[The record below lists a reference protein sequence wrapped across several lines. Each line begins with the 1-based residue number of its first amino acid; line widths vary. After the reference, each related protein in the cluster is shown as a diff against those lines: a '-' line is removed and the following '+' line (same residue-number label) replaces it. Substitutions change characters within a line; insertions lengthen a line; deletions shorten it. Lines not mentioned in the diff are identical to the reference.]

1 MIKPPK
7 PIESI
12 LVNGI
17 VSPSKDLA
25 LHTKINLTDEERSY
39 LESEKRY
46 FDAIHKEEN
55 KND

>member
-1 MIKPPK
+1 MINPPK

-17 VSPSKDLA
+17 ISPSKDLA

-39 LESEKRY
+39 LESERKY
-46 FDAIHKEEN
+46 FDAIHKEEK